1 MIPRF
6 VRAKI
11 VLISIAGKWR
21 EILTKVSVIIP
32 VYNVEKYLRE
42 CLDSVVNQTLNDI
55 EIICVN
61 DGSPDNS
68 LEILKEYAQ
77 KDSRFVIIDRE
88 NQGVSKSRNEGIE
101 NAQGEF
107 VCFMDPDDYYPT
119 NDILATL
126 YNKAKENNV
135 LICGG
140 EFSSYA
146 GNGAELTQ
154 NYKGS
159 FDGYLFEKDGI
170 IEYKDYQFD
179 YGYHRFI
186 YDREFLIKNNIF
198 FPNYVRFQDPP
209 FFVNAMAQ
217 AKCFYAVDKITYGY
231 RFAHNKVKWTKKKAK
246 DLLLAITED
255 FKYSKKYDFEKL
267 NEYTFIRFQQHYS
280 GIRNVIDLELIN
292 IIEKMFEYNSEL
304 EAYCKEQ
311 RLTKF
316 GYYTKWLQSVFSI
329 KNEMSRDKKYKVLT
343 ILGIEIKFRRKQ
355 YA

>member
-1 MIPRF
+1 M
-6 VRAKI
+6 AQ
-11 VLISIAGKWR
+11 ISI
-21 EILTKVSVIIP
+21 VIP

-42 CLDSVVNQTLNDI
+42 CLDSVINQTLHDI
-55 EIICVN
+55 EIICIN
-61 DGSPDNS
+61 DGSTDSS
-68 LEILKEYAQ
+68 LEILKEYSQ
-77 KDSRFVIIDRE
+77 KDSRFILIDRG
-88 NQGVSKSRNEGIE
+88 NRGVAKSRNEGIE
-101 NAQGEF
+101 KAQGEF
-107 VCFMDPDDYYPT
+107 VCFMDPDDIYPHT
-119 NDILATL
+119 DILETL
-126 YNKAKENNV
+126 YKKAIENNV

-140 EFSSYA
+140 EFSHYA
-146 GNGAELTQ
+146 GKGAELTQ
-154 NYKGS
+154 DYKGS

-217 AKCFYAVDKITYGY
+217 AERFYAVDKITYGY
-231 RFAHNKVKWTKKKAK
+231 RFGHNKVKWTKKKAK

-280 GIRNVIDLELIN
+280 GIKNVIDLELIN
-292 IIEKMFEYNSEL
+292 IIENMFKYNSEF
-304 EAYCKEQ
+304 EKYCKIQ
-311 RLTKF
+311 KLTKI
-316 GYYTKWLQSVFSI
+316 GYYTKWLEPVFSI
-329 KNEMSRDKKYKVLT
+329 RNEMSRNKKYKVFT
-343 ILGIEIKFRRKQ
+343 ILGVKIKIRRAE